1 MYWHE
6 SFIYKTM
13 CILSLCYLCFA
24 LYISKCIQ
32 ISRSTAVSSYYTA
45 APRSLPSSLSLSC
58 ISPVT
63 HLTSKVFLGNTL
75 FPSFQHEKTW
85 ISIFFPFSPVSIPC
99 CHRSSCKMFLSGS
112 FVLCSYCSKATF
124 LIFGHPAPPLHV
136 IWSVLHISLW
146 SKLSIWSHPHLNVQH
161 TWWWGVTV
169 SPSLPSAPSF

>member
-75 FPSFQHEKTW
+75 FPSFQHEKT
-85 ISIFFPFSPVSIPC
+85 
-99 CHRSSCKMFLSGS
+99 
-112 FVLCSYCSKATF
+112 
-124 LIFGHPAPPLHV
+124 
-136 IWSVLHISLW
+136 
-146 SKLSIWSHPHLNVQH
+146 
-161 TWWWGVTV
+161 
-169 SPSLPSAPSF
+169 